1 MVFGVDIGG
10 ANMKIT
16 QLDGLK
22 VRSTLLPFVGKGDL
36 IEKLIYA
43 VTDPD
48 LVVLTQTMCARRKL
62 FSSSKEGTHY
72 IIDMTHRLFGDRVK
86 YLGLS
91 YNLYGADE
99 AKKKYLEVAGRN
111 WVATC
116 YLVSYLGIG
125 EDCLVIDCGTNST
138 DVVPVLHNNPVTID
152 DEDKGYTRLKT
163 GEFLWSGV
171 YFTHVPSLSGTV
183 VLDDEEYAV
192 NPSTSAMTF
201 DIFIVLHMI
210 PPEDVLSQFTGL
222 AKNPDLISF
231 QSSVERMLDVISA
244 DRELLTPKDA
254 EKIATFLA
262 EQQKKNTEKAVKKVL
277 SAVKLKYGIDL
288 DTAAIAGAGKNV
300 ILLDVVKN
308 LDFDVVDIE
317 KAASESFDMGDAQK
331 NCETSL
337 GCALRGLQAYNQKE

>member
-10 ANMKIT
+10 ANIKIT

-36 IEKLIYA
+36 IEKLIYS

-91 YNLYGADE
+91 YTLYGADE
-99 AKKKYLEVAGRN
+99 AKKKYLDVAGRN
-111 WVATC
+111 WVGTC

-152 DEDKGYTRLKT
+152 DEDKEYTRLKT
-163 GEFLWSGV
+163 GELLWSGLF
-171 YFTHVPSLSGTV
+171 FTPVLSLSNTI
-183 VLDDEEYAV
+183 VLDGEEYAV
-192 NPSTSAMTF
+192 KPTTDVMTYHVY
-201 DIFIVLHMI
+201 IALGII
-210 PPEDVLSQFTGL
+210 SPEEIA
-222 AKNPDLISF
+222 AKYSGWRTEMRRVSF
-231 QSSVERMLDVISA
+231 QSSVEKMLDVISA

-254 EKIATFLA
+254 EKIAKFLA
-262 EQQKKNTEKAVKKVL
+262 EKQKKNTEKAVKKVL
-277 SAVKLKYGIDL
+277 SAVKLKYGINL

-300 ILLDVVKN
+300 ILLDVLKN
-308 LDFDVVDIE
+308 LNFEVVDIE
-317 KAASESFDMGDAQK
+317 KAASESFDMEDAQT

-337 GCALRGLQAYNQKE
+337 GCALRGSAGP